1 MAGFGAAAGLGLLG
15 VAVHNATRVARLR
28 RDGPAE
34 GGERTHD
41 AVVGEGLGE
50 ELRVL
55 ILGDSAADGFGI
67 TDAQLAF
74 PRQVAVRLAAA
85 TGRRVRVASVA
96 ENGATTATLTRDQLP
111 VLRRRGGDVDVVVLS
126 VGVND
131 AVARHAP
138 RQVRTETGALL
149 DAARAAVPDADLVLV
164 TCPDLGTA
172 PRIPRPLR
180 DLLGWS
186 CRRVARAQLRAAR
199 DAGVA
204 VAEIDGRVDASM
216 YGVDGFHPGPL
227 GQAGMA
233 DLVVA
238 ALFDHAPT

>member
-1 MAGFGAAAGLGLLG
+1 M
-15 VAVHNATRVARLR
+15 
-28 RDGPAE
+28 
-34 GGERTHD
+34 
-41 AVVGEGLGE
+41 
-50 ELRVL
+50 
-55 ILGDSAADGFGI
+55 
-67 TDAQLAF
+67 
-74 PRQVAVRLAAA
+74 RLAAA

-111 VLRRRGGDVDVVVLS
+111 VLRAARHVDVVVLS

-138 RQVRTETGALL
+138 RQVREETLALL
-149 DAARAAVPDADLVLV
+149 EGARAAAPDADLVLV
-164 TCPDLGTA
+164 TCPDLGAA

-199 DAGVA
+199 EAGVP

-216 YGVDGFHPGPL
+216 YGSDGFHPGPL

-233 DLVVA
+233 DLVVE
-238 ALFDHAPT
+238 ALVVTEPRGGASWTSA